1 MHLILKVAAIVLGLS
16 ACVGVGEAQQPRIAL
31 RGTVVTPS
39 GPVDHATVLIEG
51 GKIAAIGTDLA
62 PPSGT
67 KVIETGGIV
76 YPGLIDLHD
85 HVTWNVLSR
94 WSSGV
99 KSGARYDWQ
108 QLPEYRMAL
117 NVPHERFVSEGHG
130 CAAERYAE
138 VKAIAGGAT
147 SQAGLSP
154 ADLTSAGQ
162 SAVPTELQ
170 QGCIAGL
177 VRELGVASRLYSAG
191 VAEKLQYEVFPLAL
205 DTAHTTALIE
215 GLRDHTI
222 NAAMFHIAEG
232 AFDNASARREFGMLQ
247 ARGLLLPGVSII
259 HGVALSKE
267 NFAVMAKNDVGLVWS
282 PHSNFELYGSTA
294 DVAGAKAAGV
304 KMAIAPD
311 WSPTG
316 SDGML
321 QELKYAAIWN
331 ATQSPAPFSDR
342 DLFEMATEN
351 AAELGGIAD
360 QTGRLAVGLRA
371 DILVLK
377 ASVDGGDPYSQLVHS
392 SPADVELMIVD
403 GVAVYGDAKLMQQ
416 ARGTAVP
423 SMVMVCGE
431 PKGLGFASAA
441 TWSATVSELTPALA
455 RWGATLSPVVDCH

>member
-1 MHLILKVAAIVLGLS
+1 MRPNLSVAAAVLS
-16 ACVGVGEAQQPRIAL
+16 FCVWACHAQAQHLAL

-39 GPVDHATVLIEG
+39 GPVDHATVLIEA
-51 GKIAAIGTDLA
+51 GKITAIGADLVL
-62 PPSGT
+62 PPGS
-67 KVIETGGIV
+67 KVIETDGTI
-76 YPGLIDLHD
+76 YPGLIDLHN

-117 NVPHERFVSEGHG
+117 NVPHEKFVAEGHG

-154 ADLTSAGQ
+154 NDLTSPGR
-162 SAVPTELQ
+162 STVPATMQPDCL
-170 QGCIAGL
+170 GGL
-177 VRELGVASRLYSAG
+177 VRELGVASRLYPDEA
-191 VAEKLQYEVFPLAL
+191 AEKLRYEVFPLAL
-205 DTAHTTALIE
+205 DTAHTAALMD

-232 AFDNASARREFGMLQ
+232 ASDNASARREFAMLQ

-267 NFAVMAKNDVGLVWS
+267 NFAVMAKMGVGLVWS

-294 DVAGAKAAGV
+294 DVAGAKEAGV

-331 ATQSPAPFSDR
+331 ATQSPAPFTDR
-342 DLFEMATEN
+342 DLFEMATQN
-351 AAELGGIAD
+351 AAELGGISD
-360 QTGRLAVGLRA
+360 QTGTLAVGMRA

-377 ASVDGGDPYSQLVHS
+377 ANGGDAYTQLVHS
-392 SPADVELMIVD
+392 SPADVEMVIVD
-403 GVAVYGDAKLMQQ
+403 GVAVYGEAKLMQQ
-416 ARGTAVP
+416 ARGAAAP
-423 SMVMVCGE
+423 SMAMVCGE
-431 PKGLGFASAA
+431 PKGIGFASAA
-441 TWSATVSELTPALA
+441 TWSATVSELAPALA
-455 RWGATLSPVVDCH
+455 RWGAALSPLADCH